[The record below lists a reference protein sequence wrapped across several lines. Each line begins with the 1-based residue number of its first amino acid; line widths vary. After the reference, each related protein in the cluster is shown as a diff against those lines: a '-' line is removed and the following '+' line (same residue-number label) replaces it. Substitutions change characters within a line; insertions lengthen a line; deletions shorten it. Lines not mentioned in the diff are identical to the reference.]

1 MNKYHLIDTRTD
13 PTQTLREIS
22 TLEYE
27 TIIKNQN
34 IIAHYKYATRRI
46 KEVKGNFK
54 DLKNYHFEAQE
65 IILKKPREIYETLE
79 EIFVNY
85 NRLLINFCTS
95 LKFLSDYLER
105 ELKKYFGENTLS
117 KFKKWISA
125 IYDSNFSYRLFYNLR
140 NFVQHSEYPI
150 KDFRVDRERYY
161 NTSIVRIQEL
171 SIVFD
176 KEYLLS
182 DIDLRKKLEGLKGFG
197 EYFPVQ
203 PYILEIEKIIDLF
216 FPKLIELEQGF
227 IKESCS
233 QLDIITNGK
242 IGLSYGYFDKNKSYK
257 IENDFINNLK

>member
-1 MNKYHLIDTRTD
+1 MNKYHLIDTNED
-13 PTQTLREIS
+13 PSRILREIS
-22 TLEYE
+22 IEEFE

-34 IIAHYKYATRRI
+34 IIAHFKYATRRI
-46 KEVKGNFK
+46 KEVKGNFNE
-54 DLKNYHFEAQE
+54 LKNYHFDAQE
-65 IILKKPREIYETLE
+65 IILKKPKDIYETLE
-79 EIFVNY
+79 DIFVNY

-105 ELKKYFGENTLS
+105 ELNKCIGENTLC
-117 KFKKWISA
+117 KFKKWIHA
-125 IYDSNFSYRLFYNLR
+125 IYESSFSYRLFYNLR

-150 KDFRVDRERYY
+150 KDFRVDRERYI
-161 NTSIVRIQEL
+161 NTSIIRIQEL

-182 DIDLRKKLEGLKGFG
+182 DIDLRRKFEGLKGFG

-216 FPKLIELEQGF
+216 LPKLIELEKEF

-242 IGLSYGYFDKNKSYK
+242 NGLSYGYFDKNKSYK
-257 IENDFINNLK
+257 IENDFIDNLE